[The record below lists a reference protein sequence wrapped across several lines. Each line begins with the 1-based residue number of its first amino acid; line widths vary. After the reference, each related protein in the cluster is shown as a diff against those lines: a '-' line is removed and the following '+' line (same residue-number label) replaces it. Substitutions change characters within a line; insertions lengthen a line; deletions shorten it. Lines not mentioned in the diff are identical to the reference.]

1 MKRTITKISIFC
13 SLFLMVAGA
22 AIAQSADTGEF
33 KPHGKLWGYAFG
45 DLAYK
50 GSGDTVNGGRG
61 GSNQYTKMA
70 ANANLFQWRRVYL
83 GYSYEIS
90 RKFVAE
96 FLLAAEDDFNSG
108 VIGQGAGDIT
118 TNGKFTPYLKLA
130 NLRWRNIWKGT
141 DLVIG
146 QAPVTAF
153 AQDAALKEYAVNTQT
168 SEEVWGYRSI
178 ERTIT
183 DIRRTPS
190 FDMGVALHGTLDS
203 KKNFG
208 YDLQVGNGQSAK
220 VENDAYKWFYADVWG
235 KFFDKK
241 LIVHLYQDYE
251 KLHWGVF
258 VKGLNGPWYNDRN
271 MTKLFVAYTVPK
283 FTVGMEAFQNTLMG
297 DVIVAGKD
305 GNTYYR
311 NTKAS
316 AVSLFVK
323 GRITPEKLGFFAR
336 FDNYDPTGNLSSIVG
351 DANTKSFTVN
361 TSQYDPT
368 TKETF
373 ATFGLDY
380 TPMKNVHIMPNVW
393 INTYESGV
401 SATGTNSAGTVYSK
415 MNSNISGQ
423 KGTDAVYR
431 LTFYYIYGK

>member
-1 MKRTITKISIFC
+1 M
-13 SLFLMVAGA
+13 
-22 AIAQSADTGEF
+22 AQSTDTAF

-61 GSNQYTKMA
+61 GSNQYTKMP

-90 RKFVAE
+90 QKFVAE

-108 VIGQGAGDIT
+108 IINQGAGDIT

-141 DLVIG
+141 DLVVG

-168 SEEVWGYRSI
+168 SEEVWAYRSI

-190 FDMGVALHGTLDS
+190 FDMGIALHGVFE
-203 KKNFG
+203 KNRNYG

-220 VENDAYKWFYADVWG
+220 VENDAYKWFYSDVWA
-235 KFFDKK
+235 KFFNKK
-241 LIVHLYQDYE
+241 LIVELYQDYE
-251 KLHWGVF
+251 KLHWGVY

-271 MTKLFVAYTVPK
+271 MTKLFVAYNTTK
-283 FTVGMEAFQNTLMG
+283 FTVGLEAYQNTLMG
-297 DVIVAGKD
+297 DVIVTGKD
-305 GNTYYR
+305 KNTYYR
-311 NTKAS
+311 NTNAT
-316 AVSLFVK
+316 AVSLFVR

-336 FDNYDPTGNLSSIVG
+336 MDNYNPSGDLSKIAN
-351 DANTKSFTVN
+351 DANTSSIAFN
-361 TSQYDPT
+361 TSNYDAT
-368 TKETF
+368 TKEMF
-373 ATFGLDY
+373 VTFGIDF

-393 INTYESGV
+393 LNTYTSALSG
-401 SATGTNSAGTVYSK
+401 TGTNTANGITYY
-415 MNSNISGQ
+415 NINHNVSGQ
-423 KGTDAVYR
+423 IGTDAVYR